1 MSALVRCPKC
11 DTFVKPHSISAS
23 ACPFCP
29 SQTRN
34 LRNAIPGMVL
44 AATLAAVPACSGSTT
59 ASAPEPE
66 HSVTTD
72 EPESEHVVT
81 TDEPEAPK
89 KEALDA
95 SVPVSAEKPV
105 DVDVYGIAPD
115 MD

>member
-11 DTFVKPHSISAS
+11 DTFVKPQSISAS
-23 ACPFCP
+23 TCPFCP

-34 LRNAIPGMVL
+34 LRNPIPGMVL
-44 AATLAAVPACSGSTT
+44 AATIAALPACSGSTT

-66 HSVTTD
+66 HGVAADKPDT
-72 EPESEHVVT
+72 
-81 TDEPEAPK
+81 PK

-95 SVPVSAEKPV
+95 SVPVRAEDPV

-115 MD
+115 LD